1 MEKPDL
7 IKFYCSKEEDSKE
20 ANLELDKLLR
30 GLEKVLGTGEQL
42 KEAREELGRVR
53 EMAVEG
59 RRLLRENPEVA
70 ERMFK
75 EMVVARQ
82 EQVGPDKGR
91 RQEVRGTTMVKEK
104 TKKNLIKKRTAD
116 ENYVSGQNSRVER
129 GASVY

>member
-53 EMAVEG
+53 EMAMEG

-70 ERMFK
+70 EKMFK
-75 EMVVARQ
+75 EMVVGRQ
-82 EQVGPDKGR
+82 REVAGQGKKGG
-91 RQEVRGTTMVKEK
+91 VRSTMVEGK
-104 TKKNLIKKRTAD
+104 TKKNFIKKRTAD
-116 ENYVSGQNSRVER
+116 ENYVSWQNSGV
-129 GASVY
+129 A